1 MSHALPFCIVIIE
14 EWLNV
19 MQQPPLVRFEQ
30 IAVTYPNGVQA
41 LADVSL
47 DIPQHQAVSIVGPSG
62 CGKTTL
68 LRVLAGLEH
77 VSRGR
82 VIVAPE
88 TRLAM
93 VFQQGLLFPW
103 MSVADNISYGL
114 MVRGASPQQCRT
126 AAREWCDRMGLQRF
140 IDVYPHQLSG
150 GMQQR
155 VGLARALATNPD
167 ILLLD
172 EPFAALDAQTRLLMQ
187 ELLSDLRAQGLCGT
201 MLFVTHAIDEALIVA
216 DRVVVMSS
224 RPGRIITDLT
234 PDFAGGRRAD
244 QVRTLP
250 AFHAAFDHIWQQ
262 IKTEVS
268 AQMHEGVL

>member
-1 MSHALPFCIVIIE
+1 MHQSALVCFDQII
-14 EWLNV
+14 
-19 MQQPPLVRFEQ
+19 
-30 IAVTYPNGVQA
+30 VTYPNGVQA
-41 LADVSL
+41 LDTVSL
-47 DIPQHQAVSIVGPSG
+47 DIPRNQAVSIVGPSG

-68 LRVLAGLEH
+68 LRVLAGLEKPNH
-77 VSRGR
+77 GQL
-82 VIVAPE
+82 IIAPE

-103 MSVADNISYGL
+103 MSVAENISYGL
-114 MVRGASPQQCRT
+114 MVRGVSPSACRA
-126 AAREWCDRMGLQRF
+126 AAREWCERMGLQRF
-140 IDVYPHQLSG
+140 IDAYPHQLSG

-187 ELLSDLRAQGLCGT
+187 ELLGDLRAQGLCGT
-201 MLFVTHAIDEALIVA
+201 MVFVTHAIDEALIVA
-216 DRVVVMSS
+216 DRVIVMSS
-224 RPGRIITDLT
+224 RPGRIVADIT
-234 PDFAGGRRAD
+234 PDFASDHHAD
-244 QVRTLP
+244 QLRTLP
-250 AFHAAFDHIWQQ
+250 EFHAAFDQIWQQ

>member
-1 MSHALPFCIVIIE
+1 MNQSVI
-14 EWLNV
+14 
-19 MQQPPLVRFEQ
+19 VRFAQ
-30 IAVTYPNGVQA
+30 ITLTYPNGVQA
-41 LADVSL
+41 LSNVSL
-47 DIPQHQAVSIVGPSG
+47 DIPRNQAVSIVGPSG

-68 LRVLAGLEH
+68 LRVLAGLEKPGQGQL
-77 VSRGR
+77 V
-82 VIVAPE
+82 VAPE

-114 MVRGASPQQCRT
+114 MVRGASPHQCRAT
-126 AAREWCDRMGLQRF
+126 AREWCERMGLQRF
-140 IDVYPHQLSG
+140 IDAYPHQLSG

-187 ELLSDLRAQGLCGT
+187 ELLGDLRAQGLCGT
-201 MLFVTHAIDEALIVA
+201 MLFVTHAIDEALIVS
-216 DRVVVMSS
+216 DRVIVMSS
-224 RPGRIITDLT
+224 RPGRIVADITPNFVGERD
-234 PDFAGGRRAD
+234 AD
-244 QVRTLP
+244 QLRTSP
-250 AFHAAFDHIWQQ
+250 EFHAAFDQIWQQ

>member
-1 MSHALPFCIVIIE
+1 MPME
-14 EWLNV
+14 
-19 MQQPPLVRFEQ
+19 QPIARFEQ
-30 IAVTYPNGVQA
+30 ITLTYPNGVQA

-47 DIPQHQAVSIVGPSG
+47 DIAHNQAVSIVGPSG

-77 VSRGR
+77 PSHGR
-82 VIVAPE
+82 LVMASE

-93 VFQQGLLFPW
+93 VFQHGLLFPW

-114 MVRGASPQQCRT
+114 MVRGVSPSQCRST
-126 AAREWCDRMGLQRF
+126 AREWCERMGLLRF
-140 IDVYPHQLSG
+140 IDAYPHQLSG

-187 ELLSDLRAQGLCGT
+187 ELLGDLRSQGLCGT

-216 DRVVVMSS
+216 DRVIVMSS
-224 RPGRIITDLT
+224 RPGRIVSDITPNFSGERHADRLRT
-234 PDFAGGRRAD
+234 SPDF
-244 QVRTLP
+244 
-250 AFHAAFDHIWQQ
+250 HAVFDRIWQQ

>member
-1 MSHALPFCIVIIE
+1 MHQSA
-14 EWLNV
+14 
-19 MQQPPLVRFEQ
+19 LVRFDQ
-30 IAVTYPNGVQA
+30 ITVTYPNGVQA
-41 LADVSL
+41 LDAVSL
-47 DIPQHQAVSIVGPSG
+47 DIPRNQAVSIVGPSG

-68 LRVLAGLEH
+68 LRVLAGLEKPIH
-77 VSRGR
+77 GQL
-82 VIVAPE
+82 VIAPE

-114 MVRGASPQQCRT
+114 MVRGVSPQQCRT
-126 AAREWCDRMGLQRF
+126 TAREWCERMGLQRF
-140 IDVYPHQLSG
+140 IDAYPHQLSG

-187 ELLSDLRAQGLCGT
+187 ELLGDLRAQGLCGT

-216 DRVVVMSS
+216 DRVIVMSS
-224 RPGRIITDLT
+224 RPGRIVADIT
-234 PDFAGGRRAD
+234 PNFAGERHAD
-244 QVRTLP
+244 QLRTLP
-250 AFHAAFDHIWQQ
+250 AFHAAFDQIWQQ